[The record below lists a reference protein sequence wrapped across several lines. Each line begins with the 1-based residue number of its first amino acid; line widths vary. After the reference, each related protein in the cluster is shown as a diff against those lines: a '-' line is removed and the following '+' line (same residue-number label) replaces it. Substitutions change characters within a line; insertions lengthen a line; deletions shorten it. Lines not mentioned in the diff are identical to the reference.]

1 MPALIDWVDTLR
13 DVWTGFVLEVVF
25 DPARAT
31 DRTAQ
36 AELLRQTVNSVR
48 AGYVW
53 TKIILP
59 DEPGI
64 DPAQFT
70 TQGWEALLH
79 KYADG
84 QYKDIMVLG
93 GLMNE
98 MEDYLVASIIW
109 NRGGLF
115 RLEASTRYVREIDG
129 AVDSTEALVDLA
141 RVAWATCAGMSGWAN
156 LAVAGEPEQADEI
169 TRLVEK
175 WGRKSAVTLVDLTP
189 PGRDPVPVVPW
200 VRGAC
205 WLTLLSADDVVAI
218 GGLEALD
225 EKLPEDVR
233 LELFEDGGA
242 LIQLTPTPMVPE
254 GDQGTETKYRAFTE
268 LVAPLVGPRE

>member
-1 MPALIDWVDTLR
+1 MPALIDWVDTLK

-25 DPARAT
+25 DAT
-31 DRTAQ
+31 RPVDRKAL
-36 AELLRQTVNSVR
+36 AELLRRTVNSAQ
-48 AGYVW
+48 AGYVM

-70 TQGWEALLH
+70 TEGWEALLRS
-79 KYADG
+79 YAAG
-84 QYKDIMVLG
+84 EHKDIMVLG

-98 MEDYLVASIIW
+98 PEDYYVASIIW

-115 RLEASTRYVREIDG
+115 RLEASARYVREIGEGLD
-129 AVDSTEALVDLA
+129 ATEALVDLA
-141 RVAWATCAGMSGWAN
+141 RTAWATCNGMSGWAN
-156 LAVAGEPEQADEI
+156 LAVAGEPEQADEVA
-169 TRLVEK
+169 RLVQK
-175 WGRKSAVTLVDLTP
+175 WGRKSAVSLVDLTP

-205 WLTLLSADDVVAI
+205 WLTMLSADDIVAI

-254 GDQGTETKYRAFTE
+254 EDEATETKYRALAE

>member
-1 MPALIDWVDTLR
+1 MPTLIEWVDTLK

-31 DRTAQ
+31 DRKAQ
-36 AELLRQTVNSVR
+36 AELLRRTVNSIQ
-48 AGYVW
+48 AGYVL

-70 TQGWEALLH
+70 TEGWEALLK

-93 GLMNE
+93 GLMGE
-98 MEDYLVASIIW
+98 PEDYVVASMIW

-115 RLEASTRYVREIDG
+115 RLEASTRYVHEIGDG
-129 AVDSTEALVDLA
+129 IDSTDALVDLA

-169 TRLVEK
+169 ARLVQK

-205 WLTLLSADDVVAI
+205 WLTMLSADDIVAI

-225 EKLPEDVR
+225 AKLPEDVR

-254 GDQGTETKYRAFTE
+254 EDPATETKYKALAE